1 MTRFA
6 TYKNSVSLVP
16 GGPIQFLDI
25 PINIT
30 MLPKKV
36 QSDFWEY
43 YDEETERYVLKA
55 LKLDKDKGEYQDRQ
69 TQDAAVDPRNNK
81 KIDPYYSINVE
92 KCLEPFLGK
101 WVPVPFLRTEPS
113 PDSQE
118 QSLKKALS
126 NWARVRIA
134 ALPEGDVDGYT
145 HVLTFAFDV
154 NVENEPDEG
163 TIAPALTESDV
174 HDSADMVLADDVS
187 QYAWFLGEEWV
198 DAWIQGLFV
207 DLLKSKRPGRPLN
220 LEDRD
225 YHVEHIA
232 RYITFLDLL
241 KVTDV
246 VPDVRLINT
255 TQTNRPIEVD
265 LVLDVGNSRTCG
277 MLIERSKEG
286 TLSLENSYVLEL
298 RDLSAPENRYGE
310 PFSSNICFS
319 KSKFGD
325 PNDLSFMSG
334 RETDPFDWPSLVRVG
349 PEAERLASISR
360 QEDGQTSMSSPKRY
374 LWDEKPREQEWRYC
388 ADPQQENSYEEPVN
402 TGTFALCI
410 NDQGTP
416 TDHLGDRSLKRN
428 KIFRTQSIMPVTQPR
443 FSRSSVMMFMLS
455 EVLLQAL
462 VSINSPAQRN
472 ARLNP
477 DIPRR
482 LQRLIITVPAAM
494 PIAERNIFKRWAN
507 FAVSTLWKSLGW
519 SDSLELQS
527 DKPSEF
533 LDFREPPTVLI
544 EWDEATSTQMVFL
557 YNEIA
562 DRFAGDVDNYFELKG
577 QHRSG
582 YGNDPSLRVASIDVG
597 GGTSDLIVTTYEK
610 KQAKGPMRPLE
621 PHVEFR
627 EGFNIAGDEI
637 LKKVIEQHFVLPLGN
652 ALSECGISSPE
663 DFLTQAMGRDMLN
676 QSERSRKMRGQ
687 FVKQIATVFG
697 LYILRLSEACD
708 LSEGDVVRTISF
720 EEVFKDQPAP
730 GPDAIELID
739 DGVRRAGGSAF
750 SIRDFEYSVDLAEVF
765 TTISTV
771 IAPVLIDLCEII
783 QSLNCDLL
791 VISGRPS
798 ALPAV
803 QAAILNHAP
812 LAPDRIQALSK
823 YKIGKWYPYWS
834 SGGRIKDP
842 KTTVSV
848 GAMLCMLASGRLSN
862 FNMQTGNLKP
872 KSTARFIG
880 LMDQNGRMSN
890 SDLLFEGIDLETDA
904 EKEKVASIEFHG
916 PTKIGFRQLGLARWT
931 VTPFYSLDY
940 TENVPDNIGDTLP
953 LNVEIAYKRPED
965 DDDAP
970 GNDLNDE
977 GVFTIEGYE
986 SEGDHQPPR
995 GCLELKLMTLLD
1007 EQGYWLDTGKLDI
1020 PEIQ

>member
-25 PINIT
+25 PINVDR
-30 MLPKKV
+30 LPQKI
-36 QSDFWEY
+36 QSEFWEY
-43 YDEETERYVLKA
+43 YDETTERHVLKA
-55 LKLDKDKGEYQDRQ
+55 LKLDKDKDIYEDRQ
-69 TQDAAVDPRNNK
+69 THSLAVDPRNNRP
-81 KIDPYYSINVE
+81 IDPDYSINVN
-92 KCLEPFLGK
+92 KCLEPFLGN

-113 PDSQE
+113 PEGQE

-126 NWARVRIA
+126 NWARARIV

-154 NVENEPDEG
+154 NIEQHPGEDFIP
-163 TIAPALTESDV
+163 PALTEADV
-174 HDSADMVLADDVS
+174 QDSANMVLASDVA

-198 DAWIQGLFV
+198 DSWILGLFV
-207 DLLKSKRPGRPLN
+207 SMLKRDKPGRAVN
-220 LEDRD
+220 LEERE
-225 YHVEHIA
+225 YQVEHIA

-241 KVTDV
+241 KATAV

-255 TQTNRPIEVD
+255 TQTTRPIEVD

-298 RDLSAPENRYGE
+298 RDLSAPENRYKE

-349 PEAERLASISR
+349 PEAERLAAGSR
-360 QEDGQTSMSSPKRY
+360 QEDGLTSMSSPKRY
-374 LWDEKPREQEWRYC
+374 LWDEKPRDQEWRYC
-388 ADPQQENSYEEPVN
+388 AESNDENAYEEPVN

-416 TDHLGDRSLKRN
+416 IDFLGHRSLKRN
-428 KIFRTQSIMPVTQPR
+428 KIYRTQSAMPVTQPK
-443 FSRSSVMMFMLS
+443 FSRSSAMMFMLS

-462 VSINSPAQRN
+462 VCINSPAQRN

-477 DIPRR
+477 DIPRC
-482 LQRLIITVPAAM
+482 LQRIIITVPAAM
-494 PIAERNIFKRWAN
+494 PIAERNIFKRWAT
-507 FAVSTLWKSLGW
+507 FAVDTLWKSLGW
-519 SDSLELQS
+519 TDELDQHS
-527 DKPSEF
+527 NRPADF
-533 LDFREPPTVLI
+533 LDFRQPPTVHI

-562 DRFAGDVDNYFELKG
+562 DRFTGDVDKYFELKG
-577 QHRSG
+577 QKRAG
-582 YGNDPSLRVASIDVG
+582 YGDDHSLRVASIDVG

-610 KQAKGPMRPLE
+610 KQTRGPIRPLE

-627 EGFNIAGDEI
+627 EGFNIAGDDI
-637 LKKVIEQHFVLPLGN
+637 LKKVIEQHFVLPLGQ
-652 ALSECGISSPE
+652 ALAECGISSPE
-663 DFLTQAMGRDMLN
+663 DFLTQAIGRDMLD
-676 QSERSRKMRGQ
+676 QSERARKMRGQ
-687 FVKQIATVFG
+687 FVKQIATTFG
-697 LYILRLSEACD
+697 LYILRLSENCD

-730 GPDAIELID
+730 GADAIELID
-739 DGVRRAGGSAF
+739 DGVRRAGGRAF

-765 TTISTV
+765 ATISTV
-771 IAPVLIDLCEII
+771 ITPVLIDLCEII
-783 QSLNCDLL
+783 HSLNCDLI

-812 LAPDRIQALSK
+812 IAPDRIQPLSK
-823 YKIGKWYPYWS
+823 YRIGKWYPYWS

-862 FNMQTGNLKP
+862 FNMHTGNLKP

-890 SDLLFEGIDLETDA
+890 EDLLFEGIDLETDA
-904 EKEKVASIEFHG
+904 EEEKVASIEFHG
-916 PTKIGFRQLGLARWT
+916 PTKIGFRQLGLSRWT
-931 VTPFYSLDY
+931 VTPFYALDY
-940 TENVPDNIGDTLP
+940 TENAPDNIGDALP
-953 LNVEIAYKRPED
+953 LRVEIAYKRPEAD
-965 DDDAP
+965 SGVP
-970 GNDLNDE
+970 GGDPLDE

-986 SEGDHQPPR
+986 SEGHTPAPR

-1007 EQGYWLDTGKLDI
+1007 EQGYWLDTGKLNI